1 MKINKFFKFLFI
13 FFELINLFSI
23 KFFPNQ
29 NYNNLNI
36 TNKIKLYLFNKL
48 LKKAKKNL
56 TYVNFLYIQGQAR
69 LGNFFICINN
79 AIIFCEFLGCKRI
92 IIEKNNAAFIKH
104 KIFYKKYNFSI
115 EPNQVFNYMDN
126 NSLII
131 NKWFFFKLNF
141 SCLGKVNRFNLLKEE
156 ILNNLPKLKIHPHDL
171 YIYIRSGDIFSI
183 YKNSITTYSQPPLC
197 FYQNILNNFN
207 FRKVNIISEDKLNPV
222 IPILLNN
229 YSFIK
234 YKKNNFKYDIAY
246 LVNSFNIVS
255 AKSSFLISLIKLNGN
270 LQFLWEYD
278 FYKLSE
284 RYLHL
289 HYSVYSFS
297 YNYTIYKME
306 PSLIYKKILYT
317 WTNSS
322 QQRQIMLKDKCIN
335 NFDIIN
341 TKNLRMSNIN
351 LILTK
356 LIIL

>member
-1 MKINKFFKFLFI
+1 MKINNFLKFLFI
-13 FFELINLFSI
+13 FFELIDLFSI
-23 KFFPNQ
+23 KYYFITFPNQ

-36 TNKIKLYLFNKL
+36 KNNIKLYLFNKL
-48 LKKAKKNL
+48 FIKAKKNL
-56 TYVNFLYIQGQAR
+56 TYVDFLYIKGQAR
-69 LGNFFICINN
+69 FGNFLICINN

-92 IIEKNNAAFIKH
+92 IIEKNNNAFIKH

-141 SCLGKVNRFNLLKEE
+141 SCLGKVNRFNLIKEE
-156 ILNNLPKLKIHPHDL
+156 ILNNLPKLKIHPDDL
-171 YIYIRSGDIFSI
+171 YIYIRSGDIFST

-234 YKKNNFKYDIAY
+234 YKKNNFKFDIAF
-246 LVNSFNIVS
+246 LANSFNIVS
-255 AKSSFLISLIKLNGN
+255 AKSSFLISIIKLNGN

-289 HYSVYSFS
+289 HYSIYSFS

-306 PSLIYKKILYT
+306 PSLIYKKNLYI
-317 WTNSS
+317 WNNSNH
-322 QQRQIMLKDKCIN
+322 QRQIMIKDKCIN
-335 NFDIIN
+335 YFDII
-341 TKNLRMSNIN
+341 LPRI
-351 LILTK
+351 
-356 LIIL
+356 